1 MTFGRFPIITKVNLS
16 LIFIIGSYMIT
27 VNYLDNDN
35 DTLIESIV
43 VKNFSYP
50 IVGENV
56 ILDQYP
62 WQVTDVDMEYDQF
75 NVVELINVYVTDKI

>member
-1 MTFGRFPIITKVNLS
+1 
-16 LIFIIGSYMIT
+16 MIT